1 MEIIFRR
8 KDIIDIIKQYY
19 KRIEGMDVSVIEYP
33 KNNIDETFKVQYN
46 FNDENGKTLEYFIPA
61 NKLSELVKA
70 SLSSFGFNI
79 LEIEINYGGKHENV
93 IENSVKTQ
101 KYVPYIQKITVN
113 CELPKL
119 EEKSIKM

>member
-79 LEIEINYGGKHENV
+79 LEIEINYGGKHD
-93 IENSVKTQ
+93 
-101 KYVPYIQKITVN
+101 YIKFIAIIGN
-113 CELPKL
+113 
-119 EEKSIKM
+119 